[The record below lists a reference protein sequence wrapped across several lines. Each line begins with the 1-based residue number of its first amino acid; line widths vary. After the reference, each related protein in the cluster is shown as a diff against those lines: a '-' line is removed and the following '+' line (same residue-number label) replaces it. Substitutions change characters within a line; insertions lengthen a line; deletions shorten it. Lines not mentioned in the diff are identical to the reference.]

1 MRIIRK
7 LTWDSVRSY
16 CINNDLYTRG
26 FNEDYTRL
34 YNYIADRDNYIED
47 NDLIIIA
54 NDIWYHSDMESNDLE
69 LDNIISGLNRLSFY
83 EVL

>member
-1 MRIIRK
+1 MRIVRK

-34 YNYIADRDNYIED
+34 YNYIADRDNYIGD

-54 NDIWYHSDMESNDLE
+54 KDIWYHSDMESNDLE